1 MASAKVKY
9 NGLELAL
16 AGITVL
22 IALTSVAVAFVPD
35 MFLFVG

>member
-1 MASAKVKY
+1 MASKPVNY

-22 IALTSVAVAFVPD
+22 IAITSIVVAFIPD
-35 MFLFVG
+35 MLAFVG